1 MLVEEREEDG
11 TVLAEEDE
19 GKRAIEAERG
29 FLSSEN
35 N

>member
-1 MLVEEREEDG
+1 MYEEREEDG
-11 TVLAEEDE
+11 TVFVEEDE
-19 GKRAIEAERG
+19 GKKAIEAERG